1 MLFFKSS
8 LFCPVFGAADTGPVV
23 DYIKKTHNLLTPT
36 AAAAAKKQQRKK
48 VARPKA
54 TAPTTPQIKVT
65 GVPVPDRPL
74 PPSVKGAGTRIPTML
89 PVPSSTRAPV
99 PMSYSSD
106 FSTGADHYFDSHAE
120 YCPVETEQV
129 SRVLSLRGTYF
140 IEELTTFINYKKK
153 L

>member
-1 MLFFKSS
+1 
-8 LFCPVFGAADTGPVV
+8 V
-23 DYIKKTHNLLTPT
+23 DYIKKTHNLMTPT
-36 AAAAAKKQQRKK
+36 AAAAAKKQQRK

-54 TAPTTPQIKVT
+54 TAPITPQIKVT
-65 GVPVPDRPL
+65 GVPDRPL
-74 PPSVKGAGTRIPTML
+74 PPSVKGAADAGTRIPFIL
-89 PVPSSTRAPV
+89 STRAAV
-99 PMSYSSD
+99 PLSYSSD

-140 IEELTTFINYKKK
+140 IEELTTFINHKKK

>member
-1 MLFFKSS
+1 MSQDDLFKSS

-23 DYIKKTHNLLTPT
+23 DYIKKTHNLMTPT

-54 TAPTTPQIKVT
+54 TVPITPQIKVI
-65 GVPVPDRPL
+65 GVPDRPL
-74 PPSVKGAGTRIPTML
+74 PPSVKGAADAGTRIPTML
-89 PVPSSTRAPV
+89 TTRAAV
-99 PMSYSSD
+99 PLSYSSD

-129 SRVLSLRGTYF
+129 SRESF
-140 IEELTTFINYKKK
+140 PP
-153 L
+153 

>member
-1 MLFFKSS
+1 M
-8 LFCPVFGAADTGPVV
+8 
-23 DYIKKTHNLLTPT
+23 DYIKKTHNLMTPT

-54 TAPTTPQIKVT
+54 TAPITPQVKVT
-65 GVPVPDRPL
+65 GVRDRPL
-74 PPSVKGAGTRIPTML
+74 PPSVKGAGTQIPTML
-89 PVPSSTRAPV
+89 TVAPSATGAAVPL
-99 PMSYSSD
+99 SYSSD

-129 SRVLSLRGTYF
+129 SRESFPHEVAHPTYF
-140 IEELTTFINYKKK
+140 IEASVNIHLQITRISFIRFV